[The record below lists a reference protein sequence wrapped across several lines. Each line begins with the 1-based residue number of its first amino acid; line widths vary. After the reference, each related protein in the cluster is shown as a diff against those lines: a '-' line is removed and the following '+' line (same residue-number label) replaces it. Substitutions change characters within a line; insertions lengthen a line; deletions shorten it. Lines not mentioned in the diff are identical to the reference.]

1 MKRAILRG
9 PSQLEFEDI
18 DLNADDLSEDQIYAE
33 TEFSAVSVGTE
44 SAAYLGQP
52 PLRPGSPYPRFVGYC
67 NAGKVMR
74 VGREVRG
81 FKVGDR
87 ILTHQSHQSAFA
99 CRSEDILARVPEFV
113 STKVASLT
121 YLAHIGLAALQK
133 ADLRPGESVAVLGL
147 GAIGLA
153 TVNVAAALGA
163 HVVALGNDDYRLKK
177 AAELGARAS
186 LRSDDPNLK
195 QQIEAATAGVGID
208 LLVTTAN
215 SWESW
220 RTALDIPRQQGRI
233 AVLGF
238 PGRSEGPP
246 SFNPFDPFRFHSKQ
260 LTVYAAGSVPES
272 HVAPNEI
279 RFTLQRNMKMLLRLV
294 GETRLSLD
302 RLITHCVPWHELRQ
316 IYELAG
322 RKDKT
327 MIAAVLDWGK

>member
-18 DLNADDLSEDQIYAE
+18 HLNADGLSDDQIYAE

-67 NAGKVMR
+67 NAGKVTR
-74 VGREVRG
+74 LGREVRG

-87 ILTHQSHQSAFA
+87 ILTHQSHQSAFV
-99 CRSEDILARVPEFV
+99 CRSEGVLAWVPEFV

-121 YLAHIGLAALQK
+121 YLAHLGLAALQK
-133 ADLRPGESVAVLGL
+133 ANFRPGENIAVLGL
-147 GAIGLA
+147 GLIGLA
-153 TVNVAAALGA
+153 TVNVAATLGA
-163 HVVALGNDDYRLKK
+163 RVVALGNDDFRQKK
-177 AAELGARAS
+177 AAELGAHACF
-186 LRSDDPNLK
+186 RSDDPNLK

-208 LLVTTAN
+208 LLITTAN

-220 RTALDIPRQQGRI
+220 RIALETPRRQGRI

-238 PGRSEGPP
+238 PGRSEGLPR
-246 SFNPFDPFRFHSKQ
+246 FNPFDPFCFYSKQ
-260 LTVYAAGSVPES
+260 LSIFAAGSVPEC
-272 HVAPNEI
+272 HVAPSEI
-279 RFTLQRNMKMLLRLV
+279 RFTLQRNMQMLLRLM
-294 GETRLSLD
+294 EERKLSLD
-302 RLITHCVPWHELRQ
+302 QLITHCVPWHELRQ